1 MGFLLSVRVDL
12 PEDEWRDILRIAR
25 RRGVSRLE
33 GLGDLQRVLES
44 RKKLA
49 SWPAPSKQTWTTP
62 PRVCVPSPARRW
74 SPSCA
79 SWAPESR
86 CILSTRRRG
95 NLATNPLISGASGA
109 EGGRGKL

>member
-33 GLGDLQRVLES
+33 ALGDLQRVLEPQEA
-44 RKKLA
+44 RELA
-49 SWPAPSKQTWTTP
+49 SPSKQTWTTP

>member
-1 MGFLLSVRVDL
+1 MGFSLSVRVDL
-12 PEDEWRDILRIAR
+12 PEDEWRYILRIVR
-25 RRGVSRLE
+25 RRGVCW
-33 GLGDLQRVLES
+33 S

-74 SPSCA
+74 SPSCV

-86 CILSTRRRG
+86 CILNTRRRE
-95 NLATNPLISGASGA
+95 NLATNPLISGASGLRVRPRRRIVTA
-109 EGGRGKL
+109 P